1 MCACYLIYYYDI
13 PPLDAIRIMRR
24 QRPGSVERKIQ
35 EETVMTFGKILDHYG
50 KSTLE
55 MLEEKERELKEL
67 QKRQQEQSENILLM
81 HTQTFYGPSQRLENK
96 VQRLERMRRSRSMP
110 KMNEEVILVSM
121 LLSFVHFCQLP
132 TEGNRFSRK
141 QYK

>member
-35 EETVMTFGKILDHYG
+35 EETVVTFGRLLQEFG

-55 MLEEKERELKEL
+55 KLEEKERELKEL
-67 QKRQQEQSENILLM
+67 QKRQQEQSENILVM
-81 HTQTFYGPSQRLENK
+81 HTALFYGPKPENK
-96 VQRLERMRRSRSMP
+96 VQRLERMRRSRSVP
-110 KMNEEVILVSM
+110 KLNQEEVLVS
-121 LLSFVHFCQLP
+121 LF
-132 TEGNRFSRK
+132 
-141 QYK
+141 Y